1 MTFLIF
7 ESRRVLD
14 LEKSLILIK
23 SVTMIESIKLLYLKI
38 KVGEIEK
45 VDLIDESKS
54 SRNLDLWK
62 VARKKCLSEND
73 KKSHRPSKSGGL
85 IKKHHHFFKTPIALF
100 KGAHFLLFI
109 NQDQAQLFW
118 STTFYWSRGIYFD
131 DQGRIFNIWGA
142 F

>member
-54 SRNLDLWK
+54 SRNLDL
-62 VARKKCLSEND
+62 
-73 KKSHRPSKSGGL
+73 
-85 IKKHHHFFKTPIALF
+85 
-100 KGAHFLLFI
+100 
-109 NQDQAQLFW
+109 
-118 STTFYWSRGIYFD
+118 
-131 DQGRIFNIWGA
+131 
-142 F
+142 